1 MGEVNRVMPL
11 LAINVRAGKQSFV
24 FLRSGVYPH
33 TRLLLR
39 VLLTAEP
46 NESQSS
52 AECPDASWRNKTL
65 RSELGLFRGLR
76 SLR

>member
-33 TRLLLR
+33 ARLLPR

-46 NESQSS
+46 TSVRIQQSVQML
-52 AECPDASWRNKTL
+52 CGVTKP
-65 RSELGLFRGLR
+65 
-76 SLR
+76 